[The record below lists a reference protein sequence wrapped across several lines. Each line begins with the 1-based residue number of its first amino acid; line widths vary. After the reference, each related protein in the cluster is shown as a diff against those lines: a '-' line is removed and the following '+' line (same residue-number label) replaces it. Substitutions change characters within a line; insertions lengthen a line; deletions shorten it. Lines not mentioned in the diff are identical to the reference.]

1 MSTPPQNNFKTS
13 STVLPS
19 ENKYTYRWNQRNP
32 DSYNGASNLFQR
44 STLGLYGTPHRP
56 LIPKS
61 CADDHCGIPHEARG
75 VFFSRTFFRVSL
87 AIASHAIFWVM
98 HQLPLDGDIPGTL
111 VPCVFPIYGT
121 RGSSRSTLHKPFGSG
136 YQELP
141 SPVKRYTY
149 SRKVRPNPSG
159 S

>member
-32 DSYNGASNLFQR
+32 DSYNGASDGLFQR

-61 CADDHCGIPHEARG
+61 CADDHYGIPHEARG
-75 VFFSRTFFRVSL
+75 AFFSRTFSRVSL
-87 AIASHAIFWVM
+87 AIAIHAIFWVM

-111 VPCVFPIYGT
+111 VPFIFPSMVQEDRAGRRCTNHLGLDT
-121 RGSSRSTLHKPFGSG
+121 RNFPHP
-136 YQELP
+136 
-141 SPVKRYTY
+141 
-149 SRKVRPNPSG
+149 
-159 S
+159 